1 MRSWDNASLPQIYIQ
16 TGEREVEKSMALP
29 SGEDLIT
36 LLNTIY
42 EGTPF
47 GQIFR
52 VSGEDNTGWY
62 T

>member
-1 MRSWDNASLPQIYIQ
+1 MSLPQIYIQ
-16 TGEREVEKSMALP
+16 TGEREVEKSMALS